1 MSRLLLA
8 VVATTVAALASVFD
22 APSASAAT
30 APEARLVLSVTYS
43 DADPTG
49 PRTVH
54 GFLTCSPDGGLHR
67 DPVAACAELAAAGGD
82 LGATDVENPGV
93 ACPMIYAPVTVRA
106 FGWYA
111 GAPIRHTTT
120 YGNSCVFAA
129 SAGPVW
135 HI

>member
-1 MSRLLLA
+1 MSRVLLA
-8 VVATTVAALASVFD
+8 AVATTVAALASAFVV
-22 APSASAAT
+22 PSASAAT
-30 APEARLVLSVTYS
+30 APEALLFLGVTYS
-43 DADPTG
+43 DADPAG

-54 GFLTCSPDGGLHR
+54 GFLTCAPEGGLHR
-67 DPVAACAELAAAGGD
+67 DPVAACAELAAAGGNV
-82 LGATDVENPGV
+82 GATDVENPGV

-111 GAPIRHTTT
+111 GAPISHTTT

-129 SAGPVW
+129 STGPVW